1 MIIKIFG
8 PGCPKCNEAE
18 KTVRAALAEAAIEAD
33 VEKVSDFQ
41 QMAAHGIFSTPAVMV
56 DGEVKCTG
64 RAPSKSDV
72 LGWVKQS

>member
-18 KTVRAALAEAAIEAD
+18 KTVRQAVAEAGVEAT
-33 VEKVSDFQ
+33 VEKVADFQ
-41 QMAAHGIFSTPAVMV
+41 EMAANGIFSTPAVMV

-72 LGWVKQS
+72 LTWLQ